1 MTFADKVKIA
11 RAAQHLTQQELA
23 NRCDLSLRTIQN
35 YELGT
40 RKPKSGTIYAV
51 LAEALGISEEDLLDD
66 DTELTLHSTGK
77 TEEYERGYTAGRKSL
92 QPQWIS
98 TEDHQP
104 GKDGIYFAVIES
116 EDGSFSIG
124 LYEMFAGGSW
134 LVDRKRKVR
143 YWAEQSSYD
152 LPEELLRKGIA

>member
-23 NRCDLSLRTIQN
+23 SRCGLSLRTIQN

-51 LAEALGISEEDLLDD
+51 LAETLGISEEDLLDD
-66 DTELTLHSTGK
+66 DTDLTLHSTGK

-92 QPQWIS
+92 QPKWIS

-104 GKDGIYFAVIES
+104 SKDGIYFAVIES

>member
-1 MTFADKVKIA
+1 MRKPPEEGQKMTFADKIQTSQA
-11 RAAQHLTQQELA
+11 SRHLSRHE
-23 NRCDLSLRTIQN
+23 RSGRRGISLRT
-35 YELGT
+35 
-40 RKPKSGTIYAV
+40 R
-51 LAEALGISEEDLLDD
+51 
-66 DTELTLHSTGK
+66 K

-92 QPQWIS
+92 QPQWVS

-134 LVDRKRKVR
+134 LIDRKRKVR

>member
-1 MTFADKVKIA
+1 MSPV
-11 RAAQHLTQQELA
+11 EC
-23 NRCDLSLRTIQN
+23 N
-35 YELGT
+35 
-40 RKPKSGTIYAV
+40 SGI
-51 LAEALGISEEDLLDD
+51 IS
-66 DTELTLHSTGK
+66 
-77 TEEYERGYTAGRKSL
+77 
-92 QPQWIS
+92 S

-104 GKDGIYFAVIES
+104 HIKRYLLYVIES

-152 LPEELLRKGIA
+152 LPEELLREGIA

>member
-23 NRCDLSLRTIQN
+23 NRCGLSLRTIQN
-35 YELGT
+35 YELGA
-40 RKPKSGTIYAV
+40 RLPKSNRIYTV
-51 LAEALGISEEDLLDD
+51 LAGALDIRVKDLLDD
-66 DTELTLHSTGK
+66 KTDLTLHSSRK
-77 TEEYERGYTAGRKSL
+77 SDDYERGYSAGRKSL

-116 EDGSFSIG
+116 GDGSFSIG

>member
-23 NRCDLSLRTIQN
+23 NRCGLSLRTIQN

-51 LAEALGISEEDLLDD
+51 LAGALEISEEDLMDD
-66 DTELTLHSTGK
+66 ETDLTLHSTGK
-77 TEEYERGYTAGRKSL
+77 TEEYKRGYTAGRKSL

-104 GKDGIYFAVIES
+104 SKDGIYFAVIES

>member
-1 MTFADKVKIA
+1 MTFANKVKIA
-11 RAAQHLTQQELA
+11 RAAHHLTQQELA
-23 NRCDLSLRTIQN
+23 NRCDLSLRTVQN
-35 YELGT
+35 YELGA
-40 RKPKSGTIYAV
+40 RRPRSNRIYAV
-51 LAEALGISEEDLLDD
+51 LAEALGISEKDLLDD

-77 TEEYERGYTAGRKSL
+77 TAEYERGYTAGRKSL
-92 QPQWIS
+92 QPQWVS

-124 LYEMFAGGSW
+124 LYEMYAGGSW

>member
-1 MTFADKVKIA
+1 MEFDYLAAAAHEGVGNGIVHHREIELVGLDAVGAFLPFESGLDEPALIGLEDIA
-11 RAAQHLTQQELA
+11 LVHDLVELS
-23 NRCDLSLRTIQN
+23 C
-35 YELGT
+35 
-40 RKPKSGTIYAV
+40 
-51 LAEALGISEEDLLDD
+51 
-66 DTELTLHSTGK
+66 LHSLSEYEIE
-77 TEEYERGYTAGRKSL
+77 TEEYERGYAAGRKSL

-134 LVDRKRKVR
+134 LIDRKRKVR